1 MEPTE
6 SLIRPDSEDA
16 LDVMTQFS
24 NSWAE
29 GYCRHIQLRDGLELI
44 TGSLRMPD
52 RAQEKCPEGL
62 TDGIGL
68 HLHLSGEH
76 QDRYRAIEARQY
88 GIDGTGMVRETT
100 IDYLNRQPFVEVSI
114 WMRVDVLRSFVGRA
128 DGELPVG
135 LQHLVRP
142 MDQEF
147 YAGARVAT
155 PTMLAIAQQIVQCPR
170 QGLAKR
176 MVLESKTLELLG
188 LALEEE
194 IIRHDDRYDGK
205 QLPDLK
211 PDTVDCIYA
220 AREILRQRLDNPP
233 SLTELA
239 RLVGLNECTLKQGFR
254 QVFQKTVFG
263 YWHDYSMEQAQNLLQ
278 TGDLKVEEV
287 ARMVGY
293 RDRTAF
299 TKAFRRK
306 FGISPRDCKSAI
318 QKYF

>member
-6 SLIRPDSEDA
+6 LLIRPDSEDA
-16 LDVMTQFS
+16 LDLMKQFS
-24 NSWAE
+24 NSWGE
-29 GYCRHIQLRDGLELI
+29 GYWRHIQLRDGWELTI
-44 TGSLRMPD
+44 GSLRMPD
-52 RAQEKCPEGL
+52 RAQEKFSERS
-62 TDGIGL
+62 TDGIGF

-88 GIDGTGMVRETT
+88 GIDGTGVVRETT
-100 IDYLNRQPFVEVSI
+100 MDYLNRQPFVEVAI

-142 MDQEF
+142 IEQEF
-147 YAGARVAT
+147 YAGKGVAT
-155 PTMLAIAQQIVQCPR
+155 PTMLAIAQQILQCPR

-188 LALEEE
+188 LALDEE

-211 PDTVDCIYA
+211 PDTVECIYA

-263 YWHDYSMEQAQNLLQ
+263 YWHDYSMEQAENLLQ
-278 TGDLKVEEV
+278 MGDLKVGEV

-306 FGISPRDCKSAI
+306 FGITPRDCKSAT
-318 QKYF
+318 QKSC